1 MTKAIALQLLTGT
14 TRDFRS
20 HLLPAVS
27 IYLPQLLVK
36 LPLTLSLLSPPFV
49 VGDPASIAQQIGIP
63 ILASTDAPITS
74 LDGTDVALHLIVGA
88 WKLGHIVAVDQ
99 VRSQVREHLQ
109 EMREA
114 VLLIVMEHAAL
125 RQCLQFPIPGIEALP
140 DLLVGDLFFSLGPT
154 AVQDMLSCQ
163 NPRAHPLHLFTAAP
177 FS

>member
-63 ILASTDAPITS
+63 ILASTDAPIAGF
-74 LDGTDVALHLIVGA
+74 DGTDVALHLIVGA
-88 WKLGHIVAVDQ
+88 RKPGDIVAVDEMRPQ
-99 VRSQVREHLQ
+99 MCEDLQ
-109 EMREA
+109 EMIEA
-114 VLLIVMEHAAL
+114 ALLIL
-125 RQCLQFPIPGIEALP
+125 REGASLREGLQILKPG
-140 DLLVGDLFFSLGPT
+140 
-154 AVQDMLSCQ
+154 
-163 NPRAHPLHLFTAAP
+163 
-177 FS
+177 